1 MAPDWSVNLVDFP
14 LLTTQPPSKVKSGS
28 LVAALVTK
36 SQGQLGRRVPPPRQV
51 SAGNPAVVYGR
62 LHLLGLPIEV
72 RLAIWRAIHYDVV
85 LGSEELWFHHPS
97 TAWDGL
103 QLTCKQISIEIAHFW
118 PCMIVPQARVDRVF
132 AQVLSIELI
141 ANFRRL
147 SLELPFNMGRE
158 FYESL
163 AFALRGLE
171 SVLEDLRLFFVGK
184 DKFNVKSFVQGCGSR
199 DSSSETSSTK
209 LVIDGQREE
218 ERKALF
224 FVLFFLIRLRSLVI
238 SNANYPLLQSM
249 IIKHK
254 PQLEYLHIS
263 TDPRSCLHTK
273 HDLEN
278 KQQLILPPKSHYP
291 PIKVLHISTNAAV
304 TALQV
309 AVKVSRTIEELN
321 WIMTDVAHQFFRWHW
336 LEQTVMLVDNLGMY
350 AHELRT
356 LRMCLH
362 APLYEAHHSEGT
374 LIGGLKQH
382 LPCLTSLET
391 LELHIHAKTGFS
403 GEEIIFAIP
412 DSVKRLYISDKL
424 ISAQKL
430 ERLITQRYLWSKT
443 KVPEEFNPTGWT
455 IQTLEINDNGGWPVG
470 SRANSQTTRGFPQ
483 TVRNY
488 RGPRKG
494 YYTNRKGKRVYVR
507 YGEIIGETRNRIDHI
522 PFRHGKLGFIG
533 YEYQAHAEGCE
544 CGKCDEVKLILLRL
558 NGRLLDRERNNH
570 LARFDGG
577 LQILPRSY
585 RFAVTNAPE
594 ATETAVTGALDDEII
609 GKITGLEKEII
620 EMAAED
626 EREGSK
632 KGETCERDRQD
643 TGDSQNG
650 ESKELRTERIEIC
663 KKQFTTEQ
671 FMRAELE
678 EFEQI
683 INKLDAN
690 ASNKFFGYLGTE
702 EAAVQYFKKEMTVM
716 ECELPERKWA
726 EDTTVGAK
734 EHWLSEA

>member
-1 MAPDWSVNLVDFP
+1 MAPNWTFNLVHFP

-28 LVAALVTK
+28 FVAALVTK
-36 SQGQLGRRVPPPRQV
+36 SQGQLSRTIPPSRQV
-51 SAGNPAVVYGR
+51 SAGNPAEAYGK
-62 LHLLGLPIEV
+62 LHLLGLPSEV
-72 RLAIWRAIHYDVV
+72 RLAIWRAIHHDVV
-85 LGSEELWFHHPS
+85 LGSEEPWFHHPS

-103 QLTCKQISIEIAHFW
+103 RLTCKQISAEIADFW
-118 PCMIVPQARVDRVF
+118 PCMIIPQARVNKVF
-132 AQVLSIELI
+132 TQVLSIELL

-147 SLELPFNMGRE
+147 ALELPFNMGHE

-163 AFALRGLE
+163 AFALKGLA

-184 DKFNVKSFVQGCGSR
+184 DRFNVESFVQGCGSR
-199 DSSSETSSTK
+199 DSSSKTSSTK
-209 LVIDGQREE
+209 LVVDGQREE
-218 ERKALF
+218 EQKALF

-249 IIKHK
+249 IIKYK

-278 KQQLILPPKSHYP
+278 KQQLILPPKGNYP
-291 PIKVLHISTNAAV
+291 PVKVLHISTNAAV

-309 AVKVSRTIEELN
+309 AVKVSRTIKELN
-321 WIMTDVAHQFFRWHW
+321 WTMPDVTHQLFLWHW
-336 LEQTVMLVDNLGMY
+336 LEQTVVLLDNLGMY

-356 LRMCLH
+356 LRMCIH
-362 APLYEAHHSEGT
+362 TPLYEAHHSEGT
-374 LIGGLKQH
+374 LIDSLKQH

-391 LELHIHAKTGFS
+391 LELHIHAKANFS

-430 ERLITQRYLWSKT
+430 ERLITQRYLWSRRKAS
-443 KVPEEFNPTGWT
+443 EEFNPMGWT

-470 SRANSQTTRGFPQ
+470 PQATRFLAQ
-483 TVRNY
+483 TVRTY
-488 RGPRKG
+488 RGPRKC
-494 YYTNRKGKRVYVR
+494 YYTNRKGKRVYIR
-507 YGEIIGETRNRIDHI
+507 YGEIIGEAYNRIDHI
-522 PFRHGKLGFIG
+522 PFRPGKLGFIG

-570 LARFDGG
+570 LARVDRG
-577 LQILPRSY
+577 LQILPRFHG
-585 RFAVTNAPE
+585 FAIINAPE
-594 ATETAVTGALDDEII
+594 ATKTAVTGTLGNEVI
-609 GKITGLEKEII
+609 GKITELEKEII
-620 EMAAED
+620 ETAVED
-626 EREGSK
+626 ERKGSK
-632 KGETCERDRQD
+632 EGETCEHDRQD
-643 TGDSQNG
+643 AGDPQTR
-650 ESKELRTERIEIC
+650 ESGELRTDRIEIC

-671 FMRAELE
+671 FVRVELE

-683 INKLDAN
+683 INKLN
-690 ASNKFFGYLGTE
+690 TNTSNKFSGYLGTE
-702 EAAVQYFKKEMTVM
+702 EAAVQCFKREMTVM
-716 ECELPERKWA
+716 EWELPERKWA

>member
-1 MAPDWSVNLVDFP
+1 M
-14 LLTTQPPSKVKSGS
+14 QPPSKVKSGS

-36 SQGQLGRRVPPPRQV
+36 SQGQLGRTIPPPRQV
-51 SAGNPAVVYGR
+51 SAGNPAMAYGR
-62 LHLLGLPIEV
+62 LHLLGLPSEV
-72 RLAIWRAIHYDVV
+72 RLTIWRAIYHDVV

-103 QLTCKQISIEIAHFW
+103 QLTCKQISTEIADFW
-118 PCMIVPQARVDRVF
+118 PCMIIPQARVDRVF
-132 AQVLSIELI
+132 TQALSIELL

-147 SLELPFNMGRE
+147 ALELPFNMGRE
-158 FYESL
+158 FYESF
-163 AFALRGLE
+163 AFALKGLAP
-171 SVLEDLRLFFVGK
+171 VLEDLRLFFVGK
-184 DKFNVKSFVQGCGSR
+184 DRFNVESSVQGCGFR

-209 LVIDGQREE
+209 LVVDGQREE

-224 FVLFFLIRLRSLVI
+224 FVLFFLIRLRNLVI

-278 KQQLILPPKSHYP
+278 MQHLILPPKGDYP

-309 AVKVSRTIEELN
+309 AVKVSRTIKELN
-321 WIMTDVAHQFFRWHW
+321 WTMTDVAHQLFPWRW
-336 LEQTVMLVDNLGMY
+336 LEQTVVLLDNLGMY
-350 AHELRT
+350 AHKLRT
-356 LRMCLH
+356 LRMCIH
-362 APLYEAHHSEGT
+362 TPLYEAHHSEGT

-391 LELHIHAKTGFS
+391 LELHIHAKADFS
-403 GEEIIFAIP
+403 GEEIISAIP

-430 ERLITQRYLWSKT
+430 ERLITPRYLWSKR
-443 KVPEEFNPTGWT
+443 KVPEEFNPTDRT

-470 SRANSQTTRGFPQ
+470 PQVNSQATRFLAQ
-483 TVRNY
+483 TVRTY
-488 RGPRKG
+488 CGPRKG

-507 YGEIIGETRNRIDHI
+507 CDRIIGEARNRIDHI

-533 YEYQAHAEGCE
+533 YEYQAHAEECE

-577 LQILPRSY
+577 LQILPRSHG
-585 RFAVTNAPE
+585 FAVINAPE
-594 ATETAVTGALDDEII
+594 SAKTAVTGTLGDEII
-609 GKITGLEKEII
+609 GKIRELEKEII
-620 EMAAED
+620 EMAVED
-626 EREGSK
+626 QREGSK
-632 KGETCERDRQD
+632 EGDTCERDRQD
-643 TGDSQNG
+643 ARDSQTG
-650 ESKELRTERIEIC
+650 ESKELGTERIEIC

-671 FMRAELE
+671 FIRAEHE

-690 ASNKFFGYLGTE
+690 ASNKFSGYFGAE
-702 EAAVQYFKKEMTVM
+702 EAAVQCFKKETTVM
-716 ECELPERKWA
+716 EWELPERKWA

>member
-1 MAPDWSVNLVDFP
+1 MAPNWSINLVDFP
-14 LLTTQPPSKVKSGS
+14 RLTTQPPSKVKSRS
-28 LVAALVTK
+28 LVAAPITR
-36 SQGQLGRRVPPPRQV
+36 SQGQLGRTVSPSRQISV
-51 SAGNPAVVYGR
+51 GNPAVAYGR
-62 LHLLGLPIEV
+62 LHLLGLPSEI
-72 RLAIWRAIHYDVV
+72 RLTIWRAIHHDVV

-103 QLTCKQISIEIAHFW
+103 QLTCKQISTEIADFW
-118 PCMIVPQARVDRVF
+118 PRMIIPQARVDRAF
-132 AQVLSIELI
+132 TQAPSIELL

-163 AFALRGLE
+163 AFALKGLE

-184 DKFNVKSFVQGCGSR
+184 DRFNVKSFVQGCSSR

-224 FVLFFLIRLRSLVI
+224 FVLFFLTHLRSLVI

-278 KQQLILPPKSHYP
+278 KQHLILPPKGNYP
-291 PIKVLHISTNAAV
+291 PLKVLHISTNAAV
-304 TALQV
+304 IALQV

-321 WIMTDVAHQFFRWHW
+321 WTMTDVAHQFFLWHW
-336 LEQTVMLVDNLGMY
+336 LEQTVVLLDNLGTY

-391 LELHIHAKTGFS
+391 LELHIHAKTDFS

-424 ISAQKL
+424 ISAKKL
-430 ERLITQRYLWSKT
+430 ERLITQRYLWSKS
-443 KVPEEFNPTGWT
+443 KVPEEFNPTDWT
-455 IQTLEINDNGGWPVG
+455 IQTLEINDNGGWSVG
-470 SRANSQTTRGFPQ
+470 SQVDSQTARFFPQ
-483 TVRNY
+483 AVRNY

-494 YYTNRKGKRVYVR
+494 YYTNCKGKRVYVR
-507 YGEIIGETRNRIDHI
+507 YNEVIGETRNRIDHI

-533 YEYQAHAEGCE
+533 YEYQGHAEGCE
-544 CGKCDEVKLILLRL
+544 CGKCDEAKLILLRL

-577 LQILPRSY
+577 LQILPRSH
-585 RFAVTNAPE
+585 RFAATNAPE
-594 ATETAVTGALDDEII
+594 AAETAVVGALDDEIMR
-609 GKITGLEKEII
+609 KITDLEKEMI
-620 EMAAED
+620 EVAAGGET
-626 EREGSK
+626 EGSQ

-643 TGDSQNG
+643 AGDSQNG
-650 ESKELRTERIEIC
+650 KSKMLRTERIEIC
-663 KKQFTTEQ
+663 KRQFTMEQ
-671 FMRAELE
+671 FRGAELE

-690 ASNKFFGYLGTE
+690 ASNKFSGYFGKE
-702 EAAVQYFKKEMTVM
+702 EAAVEYFKKEMIVM
-716 ECELPERKWA
+716 EWELPERKWA
-726 EDTTVGAK
+726 EDKTVGAK